1 MAVICQFNVNHNL
14 FLYTILMAL
23 GDILILWY
31 IIPLTHIDY
40 LGLSRV
46 YCQQRKSDLFH
57 PSQHRSSIKLFII
70 CPCIAV

>member
-1 MAVICQFNVNHNL
+1 
-14 FLYTILMAL
+14 MAL